1 MYFSPEKLA
10 FDNPGYTILIISMLG
25 FTFYTVLGRFIAR
38 SREVPFLVQTAI
50 PFLVGG
56 GLLLVLAVFF
66 EGVPV
71 LTLKAGMIIIWM
83 AVVNSI
89 IGYLLYNQAL
99 TELTA
104 LEVNVVMKLSPF
116 FNAIFA
122 WILLGERISFSQILA
137 MVVVFLGV
145 YLVQR
150 GNNIKPQT
158 IQ

>member
-1 MYFSPEKLA
+1 
-10 FDNPGYTILIISMLG
+10 
-25 FTFYTVLGRFIAR
+25 
-38 SREVPFLVQTAI
+38 
-50 PFLVGG
+50 
-56 GLLLVLAVFF
+56 
-66 EGVPV
+66 
-71 LTLKAGMIIIWM
+71 MIIIWM

-104 LEVNVVMKLSPF
+104 FEVNVVMKLSSF

-122 WILLGERISFSQILA
+122 WILLSERISFSQILA
-137 MVVVFLGV
+137 MAVVFLGV